1 MMENIGTK
9 IKELRVL
16 KGLTQEELAEQ
27 TGLSVRTIQRIESG
41 EVDPRTYTLTALAE
55 ALEVE
60 LEVFTSK
67 KINSSKTFSQDAYNW
82 VILMHLSGI
91 MIFVFPPLLIWLF
104 KRNELTEYEQHFKDI
119 MNFQISIFIYLIA
132 SSLLLIVLIG
142 LPLLIFLG
150 LFSQVVI
157 VINTI
162 KVMNRQP
169 YRYPWT
175 IQILK

>member
-1 MMENIGTK
+1 MENIGSK

-16 KGLTQEELAEQ
+16 KGLTQEELADL

-41 EVDPRTYTLTALAE
+41 DVDPRTYTLTALAE
-55 ALEVE
+55 ALEVD

-67 KINSSKTFSQDAYNW
+67 KIDSPKSFSQDSHNW

-91 MIFVFPPLLIWLF
+91 LTFVFPPLLIWMF
-104 KRNELTEYEQHFKDI
+104 KKDELAEYEQHFKDI
-119 MNFQISIFIYLIA
+119 MNFQLSIFIYLIGSA
-132 SSLLLIVLIG
+132 ILLIVLIG
-142 LPLLIFLG
+142 LPLLIFIG

-162 KVMNRQP
+162 KVMNRQA

>member
-1 MMENIGTK
+1 MKDIGAK
-9 IKELRVL
+9 IKELRIL
-16 KGLTQEELAEQ
+16 KGLTQEELADQ

-41 EVDPRTYTLTALAE
+41 DVDPRTYTLTALAE
-55 ALEVE
+55 ALEVD

-67 KINSSKTFSQDAYNW
+67 KIDSPKSFSQDPYNW
-82 VILMHLSGI
+82 VILMHFSGL
-91 MIFVFPPLLIWLF
+91 MIFILPPLLIWLF
-104 KRNELTEYEQHFKDI
+104 KKDELAEYEQHFKDI
-119 MNFQISIFIYLIA
+119 MNFQISIFIYLMA
-132 SSLLLIVLIG
+132 STVLLIVLIG

-150 LFSQVVI
+150 LFSTIVI
-157 VINTI
+157 VLNTI